1 MRLDKYLLK
10 ASQIYKRLKFACC
23 AFGVY
28 KSDLRLRDTYL
39 KLLTC
44 LQVVFFCQLS
54 MAQSL
59 EIYEYKN
66 ANGVTV
72 FTNNPDK
79 VKEGAKIAPM
89 ATMQIYSGPAINK
102 GNYQRPVDSF
112 NNKENMT
119 LNNDGRRKILE
130 QEYER
135 EIKLLKEEE
144 QKLTIIKKNK
154 VNDKQQIKEISDN
167 IVQHKDNIEIL
178 KSQIRK

>member
-1 MRLDKYLLK
+1 MKLFTFLLLV
-10 ASQIYKRLKFACC
+10 IFW
-23 AFGVY
+23 
-28 KSDLRLRDTYL
+28 KS
-39 KLLTC
+39 
-44 LQVVFFCQLS
+44 S
-54 MAQSL
+54 IAQSL

-89 ATMQIYSGPAINK
+89 ATMQIYSGPSINK
-102 GNYQRPVDSF
+102 GTSQRSVDSF

-144 QKLTIIKKNK
+144 GKLTTIKRNK

>member
-1 MRLDKYLLK
+1 MRLGKLLLRGN
-10 ASQIYKRLKFACC
+10 SLKICRFLLLL
-23 AFGVY
+23 VV
-28 KSDLRLRDTYL
+28 L
-39 KLLTC
+39 KLC
-44 LQVVFFCQLS
+44 

-102 GNYQRPVDSF
+102 GNYQRPADSL

>member
-1 MRLDKYLLK
+1 MRLGKYPLK
-10 ASQIYKRLKFACC
+10 ALTF
-23 AFGVY
+23 
-28 KSDLRLRDTYL
+28 
-39 KLLTC
+39 LL
-44 LQVVFFCQLS
+44 LVVFYQLS
-54 MAQSL
+54 IAQSL

-79 VKEGAKIAPM
+79 VKEGAKIAPI
-89 ATMQIYSGPAINK
+89 ATMQIYSGPSINK
-102 GNYQRPVDSF
+102 GSYQRSADNF
-112 NNKENMT
+112 NNKENMA

-144 QKLTIIKKNK
+144 EKLTIIKKNK